1 MGEELRRCQMIDPI
15 TAAVIFGAFAC
26 GLKKKLSQN
35 IVWNEE
41 AKRWQ
46 DLETGQF
53 VKGPDGN

>member
-1 MGEELRRCQMIDPI
+1 MIDPI